1 VVVYLSAELVARH
14 QAEPLT
20 LRVPQVRTATPAA
33 LAEPAAARKA
43 ARAALAGKHHLDLA
57 AVIAAKLNF
66 TTRKDT

>member
-1 VVVYLSAELVARH
+1 
-14 QAEPLT
+14 
-20 LRVPQVRTATPAA
+20 VRTATPAA